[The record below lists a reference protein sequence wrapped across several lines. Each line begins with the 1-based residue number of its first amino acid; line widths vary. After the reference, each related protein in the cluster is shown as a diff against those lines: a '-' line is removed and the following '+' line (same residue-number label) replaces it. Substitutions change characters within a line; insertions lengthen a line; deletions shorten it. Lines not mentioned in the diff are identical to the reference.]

1 MRPVSWKMP
10 WPDQRVCSPGFCIS
24 ELGTESLPFDAA
36 VIAAM
41 ILRRQSTSSCQAV
54 CRAVCSFAAR
64 FAARLALKFANQLM
78 GKG

>member
-24 ELGTESLPFDAA
+24 ELGTESWPLDAA
-36 VIAAM
+36 VMAAM
-41 ILRRQSTSSCQAV
+41 ILRRQSTSSCQAA
-54 CRAVCSFAAR
+54 CRTSCSFWAR

>member
-10 WPDQRVCSPGFCIS
+10 WPDQRVCSPAFCIS
-24 ELGTESLPFDAA
+24 ELGTESSPLDAA

-41 ILRRQSTSSCQAV
+41 ILRRQSTSSCQA
-54 CRAVCSFAAR
+54 ASNSACSCAAR
-64 FAARLALKFANQLM
+64 FAARLALKLDNQLM